1 MDKLKE
7 EPIENYKL
15 EINGLRALAIIAI
28 IIFHFNNN
36 NLPSGFLGVDIFF
49 VITGYV
55 ITSSLSNKNYK
66 NIKDYL
72 IDFYIKRIKKLFPA
86 LIFYILITSLL
97 ISFVNQNPID
107 ELRTGMASLMGL
119 TNIFLA
125 YTSGD
130 YFQVS
135 TKLNPFLHIWYLS
148 LVTQFYIIFP
158 LIFLLTGFA
167 RKRKKWF

>member
-1 MDKLKE
+1 M
-7 EPIENYKL
+7 
-15 EINGLRALAIIAI
+15 
-28 IIFHFNNN
+28 
-36 NLPSGFLGVDIFF
+36 
-49 VITGYV
+49 
-55 ITSSLSNKNYK
+55 
-66 NIKDYL
+66 

-86 LIFYILITSLL
+86 LIFYVLLTSLL

-107 ELRTGMASLMGL
+107 ELRTGIASLMGL

-135 TKLNPFLHIWYLS
+135 TKLNPFLHTWYLS
-148 LVTQFYIIFP
+148 LITQFYIIFP

-167 RKRKKWF
+167 RKKKNSFKNFALIIVLISSISLFYFYMILMRIEIWLITC